1 MQGKGLINF
10 LVVIITLACLYSLSF
25 TFVTRKVERDAAA
38 YAQGDIAREKAY
50 LDSMAG
56 EVVYD
61 LGIAKYTYREAKAN
75 EIALGLDL
83 KGGINVTM
91 EVSLKELVQN
101 LADSPNDPNF
111 NQALDNAEGRTK
123 TSQGSFVELFV
134 DEFKKLSP
142 NTPLSTFFATKDNA
156 ASIQANS
163 TDNQVQS
170 FLQREAVNAVDNSY
184 KVLRTRID
192 KFGVTS
198 PNIQLQPGTNRIM
211 IELPGVTDEERVRK
225 LLQGS
230 AKLEFWE
237 TYDNYDIYPMLEN
250 IDRTLASQAR
260 ENAARSTTAGTES
273 TPTDSTTAESNDEGL
288 LAALGAGADSL
299 AAEGVAANTLALQNP
314 FFSVLQPV
322 TALTQDGQ
330 PVLAS
335 GPMVGIANLRD
346 TAKVNRYLE
355 DPLIQQIIPDNVELL
370 WGVKPDPRS
379 PEQLT
384 LYAIKPVGQEGAVL
398 TGSVITDARDQ
409 FDPETNS
416 PMVEMTMNSLGAR
429 EWRRITAAASA
440 DPNNK
445 KAIAIVLDGV
455 VYSAPTVQGEIPN
468 GISSIT
474 GNFTIEDTKD
484 LANVLKA
491 GRLPTTAKIVEEA
504 VVGPTLGQAA
514 IDAGVNSAVIGL
526 IVVLIFMI
534 LYYNRAGLVANVA
547 VIFNVFFL
555 MGIMASLNAVLTLPG
570 IAGIVLT
577 LGTAVD
583 ANVLIYERIREE
595 LNLGKSVR
603 QAISDGY
610 KHAMASIL
618 DSQITTFL
626 VGVILFI
633 FGSGP
638 ILGFATTLMI
648 GIITSLFTSIFITRI
663 IFEWMLSKDWKISVS
678 FPWSAN
684 TLKNANFG
692 FVQNRKKFY
701 IISAVFLLLGLGSML
716 TKGFSLG
723 VDFQGGRT
731 YTVRYDQPVDLE
743 QVRANLNETFELN
756 TEVKIFGAENQ
767 VRVTTTYHI
776 DETSDEA
783 DQEVLAKLNEGLS
796 QIGGN
801 DYEIMSSQK
810 VGPTIAND
818 IKTRAI
824 YAGIFSI
831 LIIAL
836 YILIRFRKW
845 QYSVAAAISTTHDAI
860 VILALFSLLDGI
872 VPFSMDI
879 DQHFVAA
886 ILTVVAYSIND
897 TVVVFDRL
905 REYLGKREF
914 RNKPIGE
921 TINLAVN
928 RTLSRTIITSLTVI
942 FVLAVLFIFGGEV
955 IRGFSF
961 AILIGIIVATY
972 SSVFIAAPMVVDL
985 QSDQSPEQEE
995 AEKEAKE
1002 KAKAQLKAQKA

>member
-1 MQGKGLINF
+1 MINF
-10 LVVIITLACLYSLSF
+10 LVVIVTIACLYSLSF

-38 YAQGDIAREKAY
+38 YAQGDIALEKAY

-56 EVVYD
+56 EVVYN
-61 LGIAKYTYREAKAN
+61 LGIANYTYREAKGY

-91 EVSLKELVQN
+91 EVSLQELVRN
-101 LADSPNDPNF
+101 LANNPKDENF
-111 NQALDNAEGRTK
+111 NAALKNAEARTK
-123 TSQGSFVELFV
+123 TSQGTYVSLFVE
-134 DEFKKLSP
+134 EFKKLSP
-142 NTPLSTFFATKDNA
+142 GTPLAAFFATKDNA
-156 ASIQANS
+156 GNIQANS
-163 TDNQVQS
+163 SDAVVER
-170 FLQREAVNAVDNSY
+170 FLERESVNAIDNSF

-198 PNIQLQPGTNRIM
+198 PNIQLQQGTNRIL

-237 TYDNYDIYPMLEN
+237 TYDNYEVYPMLDN
-250 IDRTLASQAR
+250 INRTLASKLKDESATSGTV
-260 ENAARSTTAGTES
+260 AATADTTSAGT
-273 TPTDSTTAESNDEGL
+273 DGGL
-288 LAALGAGADSL
+288 LATLGAGADSSNTDSALNQL
-299 AAEGVAANTLALQNP
+299 ATSQNP
-314 FFSVLQPV
+314 LFEILQPV
-322 TALTQDGQ
+322 TVMAQQG

-346 TAKVNRYLE
+346 TAKVNRYLA
-355 DPLIQQIIPDNVELL
+355 DPLIKQVIPENVKLL
-370 WGVKPDPRS
+370 WAVKPDPQS

-384 LYAIKPVGQEGAVL
+384 LYAIKPVGQDGAVL
-398 TGSVITDARDQ
+398 TGSVITDAKDE
-409 FDPETNS
+409 FDPQTNR
-416 PMVEMTMNSLGAR
+416 PMVEMTMNSVGAR
-429 EWRRITAAASA
+429 EWRRITAAASS

-504 VVGPTLGQAA
+504 IVGPTLGQAA
-514 IDAGVNSAVIGL
+514 IDAGINSAVIGL
-526 IVVLIFMI
+526 VVVLVFMI
-534 LYYNRAGLVANVA
+534 FYYNRAGWVANIA

-555 MGIMASLNAVLTLPG
+555 MGVMASLNAVLTLPG

-595 LNLGKSVR
+595 MNLGKSVR

-663 IFEWMLSKDWKISVS
+663 IFEWMLTKEWKITVS
-678 FPWSAN
+678 YPWSAN
-684 TLKNANFG
+684 TLKNANYG

-701 IISAVFLLLGLGSML
+701 IISAIFVLVGIGSMM

-731 YTVRYDQPVDLE
+731 YTVRYDQPIDLE
-743 QVRANLNETFELN
+743 IVRANLNETFELN
-756 TEVKIFGAENQ
+756 TEVKIYGAENQ

-783 DQEVLAKLNEGLS
+783 DKEVLTKLNEGLS
-796 QIGGN
+796 KIEGN
-801 DYEIMSSQK
+801 AYEIMSSQK

-824 YAGIFSI
+824 YSGIFSI
-831 LIIAL
+831 VVIAL
-836 YILIRFRKW
+836 YILVRFRRW

-872 VPFSMDI
+872 VPFSLDI

-886 ILTVVAYSIND
+886 ILTVIAYSIND

-914 RNKPIGE
+914 RSKPIKD
-921 TINLAVN
+921 TINLAIN

-961 AILIGIIVATY
+961 AILVGIIVATY
-972 SSVFIAAPMVVDL
+972 SSIFIAAPMVVDL
-985 QSDQSPEQEE
+985 QPENLEE
-995 AEKEAKE
+995 EPAADEESVKGK
-1002 KAKAQLKAQKA
+1002 KLKAQKA